1 MPVEVESLARGTWSI
16 GTSAQASA
24 LAWLA
29 LLGATCL
36 LVRGEVVRSDAPA
49 GVRIVSDVVYRRSN
63 GRQARLDVY
72 RPEGPAPAR
81 GRPALLAIH
90 GGGWRGGG
98 KGDFGRSLVPLV
110 HQGFVVVAIDYR
122 LSRPG
127 SPSWPEN
134 LEDVQAA
141 ARWVVEHADEF
152 AIDPDRV
159 AALGSSA
166 GGHLALLLALADDHA
181 PIRAVIDFYAPT
193 DLRALH
199 NSGTGADR
207 SIALL
212 LGGEPERLAGRYA
225 AASPL
230 EQIRPGIPPVLIF
243 HGDDDP
249 LVPLGQSQALSEA
262 LQRAGVPYRLSVL
275 PGARHGFGLSVG
287 RRDLTPEIES
297 FLEEVWG
304 ARR

>member
-1 MPVEVESLARGTWSI
+1 MLKRLLDMATSRPAR
-16 GTSAQASA
+16 ASA
-24 LAWLA
+24 WFA
-29 LLGATCL
+29 LVAATGL
-36 LVRGEVVRSDAPA
+36 LVRGEAVRSDRPA
-49 GVRIVSDVVYRRSN
+49 GVRVSSDVVYREVE
-63 GRQARLDVY
+63 GRRFRLDVY
-72 RPEGPAPAR
+72 LPDAPAPEG
-81 GRPALLAIH
+81 GRPAVVAVH
-90 GGGWRGGG
+90 GGGWRGGSQAEY
-98 KGDFGRSLVPLV
+98 GRSLAGLARE
-110 HQGFVVVAIDYR
+110 GLAVVAVDYR

-193 DLRALH
+193 DLLALH
-199 NSGTGADR
+199 HSGTGADR

-212 LGGEPERLAGRYA
+212 LGGAPERLAERYA

-230 EQIRPGIPPVLIF
+230 AQIRPGIPPVLIF

-262 LQRAGVPYRLSVL
+262 LQRVGVPYRLSVL

-287 RRDLTPEIES
+287 RRDLTAEIAS